1 MIPSMTLTGGCNC
14 GAIRFEVTGE
24 ILGAVTCHCTRCQRR
39 TGGATSPNIAVTADQ
54 FRLTAGE
61 DVIKAWEPGDGGA
74 KWFCPECGSPIY
86 ASSAARPG
94 FVVVRMG
101 VLDEDPGVRPQLRI
115 WTDYAA
121 PWEPIPDDGVK
132 RLPEGLPAS

>member
-1 MIPSMTLTGGCNC
+1 MICVMTLTGGCNC
-14 GAIRFEVTGE
+14 GAVRFEVEGE

-39 TGGATSPNIAVTADQ
+39 TGTAASPNVAVKADQ

-61 DVIKAWEPGDGGA
+61 DVIKAWEPGDGGS

-94 FVVVRMG
+94 FAVVRMG

-115 WTDYAA
+115 WTNYAA
-121 PWEPIPDDGVK
+121 PWEDIPDDGVK
-132 RLPEGLPAS
+132 RLPEGLPSS